1 MASLAVG
8 PPAQSEDVVM
18 KEPEQSRELEGDEEE
33 EEEEVNPQN
42 NNNDNEDDEEGDE
55 DEEEEEEE
63 EEEDGNS
70 NKQTDQDKNENPFEY
85 LAEPPNSMK
94 GLVACRACALVKTFD
109 QFYEHDCDNCDIMGR
124 EDRSSRIRV
133 TTTPHFDGLCG
144 IFQPEHSWAARW
156 QGFNSLKPGLYAL
169 KVLEELPAD
178 IKAELDQTKTPYL
191 KMDTASR
198 REDDLLG
205 GDWLWCWYET
215 VLLSG
220 VTGVPGLVRST

>member
-1 MASLAVG
+1 
-8 PPAQSEDVVM
+8 M

-33 EEEEVNPQN
+33 EEEAVNPQN

-205 GDWLWCWYET
+205 GD
-215 VLLSG
+215 
-220 VTGVPGLVRST
+220 